1 MRILKG
7 MGAPMNTNKPK
18 YRLKSKFRFTVFVV
32 IMMLMLVTVSN
43 TILGINNA
51 SSLTKPEYASIQIK
65 YGDTLW
71 NLASEYNQDGKD
83 IRKFVYEICEL
94 NEISADSIYPG
105 QCILIPVYS

>member
-1 MRILKG
+1 

-71 NLASEYNQDGKD
+71 DLASEYNQDGKD

-94 NEISADSIYPG
+94 NKISADSIYPG
-105 QCILIPVYS
+105 QSILIPVYS

>member
-1 MRILKG
+1 MRVFKG

-32 IMMLMLVTVSN
+32 IMMLMLVTISN
-43 TILGINNA
+43 TILGINSA

-105 QCILIPVYS
+105 QSILIPVYS